1 MRLRKSPS
9 IKNQQSV
16 FFNLQ
21 SNPRQ
26 PSTNNQL
33 SQISL
38 KTQPHSSILTTLVL
52 SNSTQQTMNNELLN
66 QGTWWNRNWKWVLAL
81 GSGILIMVTVLLS
94 VSGLADYAQS
104 YSDPSLHQ
112 NAINEA
118 NTNAQV
124 IQRLGTLEPI
134 DNLAIMEGNT
144 VYSKDNTTVNST
156 VRVQGS
162 KGKGKMDIV
171 ANKNQNTWTYKQIQ
185 IRIKTTGEVIVVK

>member
-1 MRLRKSPS
+1 
-9 IKNQQSV
+9 
-16 FFNLQ
+16 
-21 SNPRQ
+21 
-26 PSTNNQL
+26 
-33 SQISL
+33 
-38 KTQPHSSILTTLVL
+38 
-52 SNSTQQTMNNELLN
+52 MNNELLN
-66 QGTWWNRNWKWVLAL
+66 QGTWWNRNWKWILAL

-104 YSDPSLHQ
+104 YSDPSLCQ

-124 IQRLGTLEPI
+124 MQRLGTLEPI

-144 VYSKDNTTVNST
+144 VYSKDNTTVNTT

-171 ANKNQNTWTYKQIQ
+171 ANKIQNTWTYKQIQ